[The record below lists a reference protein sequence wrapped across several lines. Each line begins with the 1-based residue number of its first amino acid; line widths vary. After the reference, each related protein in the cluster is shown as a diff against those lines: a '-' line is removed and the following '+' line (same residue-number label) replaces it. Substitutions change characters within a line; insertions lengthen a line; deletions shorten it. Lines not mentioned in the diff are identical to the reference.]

1 MYSSVVRYMQKKFFG
16 LDEIRDAMV
25 VDSEG
30 FIYGYVKDFQV
41 VEDDVKLVVYISS
54 KVNELVVDVEKL
66 KSMLSTRASLR
77 GDEPLELLVS
87 IARRDGLDIPYK
99 VAEKEFVWLKG
110 FVSVSEI
117 QLIDV
122 KRVSVD
128 DIDSIIKAVLLKTPR
143 EALFRG
149 IPIQSAKPIY
159 RVDQVLNKIVVSMS
173 RGVLGIAKEVV
184 VGAGEIG
191 FRVYRV
197 RSFKK
202 VVNWIAFTAQ
212 VKKLGFKEAYE
223 RLVEF
228 RDPYRFSK
236 LDVSIAK
243 DVEEVL
249 KDLKEKDK
257 VVVLLQEFV
266 EVEPGAI
273 EFEDISSSDVVK
285 VGDVVISK

>member
-1 MYSSVVRYMQKKFFG
+1 MDMQRRFFS

-25 VDSEG
+25 IDSEG
-30 FIYGYVKDFQV
+30 FIYGYVKDLQV
-41 VEDDVKLVVYISS
+41 LEEDVGLAVYISS
-54 KVNELVVDVEKL
+54 RVNEPVVDVEKL
-66 KSMLSTRASLR
+66 QSILSSRASLR

-87 IARRDGLDIPYK
+87 LARRDGLDIPYK
-99 VAEKEFVWLKG
+99 VAEKEVKWLKG
-110 FVSVSEI
+110 FVPVSEI
-117 QLIDV
+117 QLIDI
-122 KRVSVD
+122 KRTSVD
-128 DIDSIIKAVLLKTPR
+128 NIDSLIKVILLKTPR
-143 EALFRG
+143 EAIFRG
-149 IPIQSAKPIY
+149 LPARGSKPVY
-159 RVDQVLNKIVVSMS
+159 RVDQVLNKIIVSMS

-184 VGAGEIG
+184 IGAGEIG

-212 VKKLGFKEAYE
+212 VKRLGLRDAYE

>member
-1 MYSSVVRYMQKKFFG
+1 MQRRFFS

-25 VDSEG
+25 IDSEG
-30 FIYGYVKDFQV
+30 FIYGYVKDLQV
-41 VEDDVKLVVYISS
+41 LEEDVGLAVYISS
-54 KVNELVVDVEKL
+54 RVNEPVVDVEKL
-66 KSMLSTRASLR
+66 QSILSSRASLR

-87 IARRDGLDIPYK
+87 LARRDGLDIPYK
-99 VAEKEFVWLKG
+99 VAEKEVKWLKG
-110 FVSVSEI
+110 FVPVSEI
-117 QLIDV
+117 QLIDI
-122 KRVSVD
+122 KRTSVD
-128 DIDSIIKAVLLKTPR
+128 NIDSLIKVILLKTPR
-143 EALFRG
+143 EAIFRG
-149 IPIQSAKPIY
+149 LSARGPKPVY
-159 RVDQVLNKIVVSMS
+159 RVDQVLNKIIVSMS

-212 VKKLGFKEAYE
+212 VKRLGFKEAYE

>member
-1 MYSSVVRYMQKKFFG
+1 MQKKFFG

-173 RGVLGIAKEVV
+173 RGVLGVAKEVV

-212 VKKLGFKEAYE
+212 VKRLGFKEAYE

>member
-1 MYSSVVRYMQKKFFG
+1 MQKKFFS
-16 LDEIRDAMV
+16 LDEIKDAMV

-41 VEDDVKLVVYISS
+41 VEDDVKLAVYIYS

-66 KSMLSTRASLR
+66 KSVLSTRASLR

-128 DIDSIIKAVLLKTPR
+128 NTDSIIKIVLLKTPR

-159 RVDQVLNKIVVSMS
+159 RVDQVLNKIVVSIS

-184 VGAGEIG
+184 VGASEIG

-197 RSFKK
+197 RSFKN
-202 VVNWIAFTAQ
+202 VVNWISFIAQ
-212 VKKLGFKEAYE
+212 VKKLGFRDAYE
-223 RLVEF
+223 KLVEF

-236 LDVSIAK
+236 LDISVVK
-243 DVEEVL
+243 NVEEIL

-257 VVVLLQEFV
+257 VMAILQEFI
-266 EVEPGAI
+266 EVESGAT
-273 EFEDISSSDVVK
+273 EFEDIPFNDIVK
-285 VGDVVISK
+285 VGDIVISR

>member
-1 MYSSVVRYMQKKFFG
+1 MDMQRRFFS

-25 VDSEG
+25 IDSEG
-30 FIYGYVKDFQV
+30 FIYGYVKDLQV
-41 VEDDVKLVVYISS
+41 LEEDVGLAVYISS
-54 KVNELVVDVEKL
+54 RVNEPVVDVEKL
-66 KSMLSTRASLR
+66 QSILSSRASLR

-87 IARRDGLDIPYK
+87 LARRDGLDIPYK
-99 VAEKEFVWLKG
+99 VAEKEVKWLKG
-110 FVSVSEI
+110 FVPVSEI
-117 QLIDV
+117 QLIDI
-122 KRVSVD
+122 KRISVD
-128 DIDSIIKAVLLKTPR
+128 NTDSLIKVILLKTPR
-143 EALFRG
+143 EAIFRG
-149 IPIQSAKPIY
+149 LPARGSKPVY
-159 RVDQVLNKIVVSMS
+159 RVDQVLNKIIVSMS

-184 VGAGEIG
+184 VGVGEIG
-191 FRVYRV
+191 FRAYRV

-212 VKKLGFKEAYE
+212 VKRLGFKEAYE

-266 EVEPGAI
+266 EIEPGAI

>member
-1 MYSSVVRYMQKKFFG
+1 MDMQRRFFS

-25 VDSEG
+25 IDSEG
-30 FIYGYVKDFQV
+30 FIYGYVKDLQV
-41 VEDDVKLVVYISS
+41 LEEDVGLAVYISS
-54 KVNELVVDVEKL
+54 RVNEPVVDVEKL
-66 KSMLSTRASLR
+66 QSILSSRASLR

-87 IARRDGLDIPYK
+87 LARRDGLDIPYK
-99 VAEKEFVWLKG
+99 VAEKEVKWLKG
-110 FVSVSEI
+110 FVPVSEI
-117 QLIDV
+117 QLIDI
-122 KRVSVD
+122 KRTSVD
-128 DIDSIIKAVLLKTPR
+128 NIDSLIKVILLKTPR
-143 EALFRG
+143 EAIFRG
-149 IPIQSAKPIY
+149 LPARGSKPVY
-159 RVDQVLNKIVVSMS
+159 RVDQVLNKIIVSMS

-212 VKKLGFKEAYE
+212 VKRLGFKEAYE

-273 EFEDISSSDVVK
+273 EFEDISFSDVVK

>member
-1 MYSSVVRYMQKKFFG
+1 MQRRFFS

-25 VDSEG
+25 IDSEG
-30 FIYGYVKDFQV
+30 FIYGYVKDLQV
-41 VEDDVKLVVYISS
+41 LEEDVGLAVYISS
-54 KVNELVVDVEKL
+54 RVNEPVVDVEKL
-66 KSMLSTRASLR
+66 QSILSSRASLR

-87 IARRDGLDIPYK
+87 LARRDGLDIPYK
-99 VAEKEFVWLKG
+99 VAEKEVKWLKG
-110 FVSVSEI
+110 FVPVSEI
-117 QLIDV
+117 QLIDI
-122 KRVSVD
+122 KRTSVD
-128 DIDSIIKAVLLKTPR
+128 NIDSLIKVILLKTPR
-143 EALFRG
+143 EAIFRG
-149 IPIQSAKPIY
+149 LPARGPKPVY
-159 RVDQVLNKIVVSMS
+159 RVDQVLNKIIVSMS

-212 VKKLGFKEAYE
+212 VKRLGFKEAYE

-273 EFEDISSSDVVK
+273 EFEDISFSDVVK

>member
-1 MYSSVVRYMQKKFFG
+1 MQKKFFG
-16 LDEIRDAMV
+16 LDEIKDAMV

-41 VEDDVKLVVYISS
+41 VEDDVKLAVYISS

-66 KSMLSTRASLR
+66 KSVLSTRASLR

-128 DIDSIIKAVLLKTPR
+128 DTDSIIKMILLKTPR

-191 FRVYRV
+191 FRIYRV

-202 VVNWIAFTAQ
+202 VINWISFVAQ
-212 VKKLGFKEAYE
+212 VKKLGFRDAYE
-223 RLVEF
+223 KLVEF

-236 LDVSIAK
+236 LDISVVK
-243 DVEEVL
+243 NVEEIL

-257 VVVLLQEFV
+257 VMAILQEFI
-266 EVEPGAI
+266 EVESGAT
-273 EFEDISSSDVVK
+273 EFEDIPFNDIVK
-285 VGDVVISK
+285 VGDIVISR

>member
-1 MYSSVVRYMQKKFFG
+1 MQKKFFG

-128 DIDSIIKAVLLKTPR
+128 NTDSIIKAVLLKTPR

-212 VKKLGFKEAYE
+212 VKKLGLRDAYE